1 MTARKVASS
10 LPEELFER
18 LEQDR
23 RERRMNRSECV
34 ANALADHLH
43 RKREQELEEQ
53 YVRGYLEHPETEEEL
68 AEVEA
73 WASMAPKLDPW
84 E

>member
-1 MTARKVASS
+1 MTARKFAIS
-10 LPEELFER
+10 LSEELFQR

-23 RERRMNRSECV
+23 RERRMNRSEYM
-34 ANALADHLH
+34 ANAIADHLR

-53 YVRGYLEHPETEEEL
+53 YVRGYLEHPATEEE
-68 AEVEA
+68 AEALTAV
-73 WASMAPKLDPW
+73 ASTLDLDPW

>member
-1 MTARKVASS
+1 MTARKLAIS

-18 LEQDR
+18 LERDR
-23 RERRMNRSECV
+23 QERGMNRSQYV
-34 ANALADHLH
+34 ANAVADHLH

-53 YVRGYLEHPETEEEL
+53 YVRGYLEHPETEEEAQAL
-68 AEVEA
+68 TAV
-73 WASMAPKLDPW
+73 ASTLELDPW

>member
-1 MTARKVASS
+1 MTARKFAIS

-23 RERRMNRSECV
+23 RERSMNRSEYV
-34 ANALADHLH
+34 ANALADHFH
-43 RKREQELEEQ
+43 RKGEQELEEQ
-53 YVRGYLEHPETEEEL
+53 YVRGYLEHPETQDE
-68 AEVEA
+68 AEALTAV
-73 WASMAPKLDPW
+73 ASTLDLDPW

>member
-1 MTARKVASS
+1 MTARKFAIS
-10 LPEELFER
+10 LPEELFQR

-23 RERRMNRSECV
+23 REVNMNRSQYV
-34 ANALADHLH
+34 ANAVVDHLH

-53 YVRGYLEHPETEEEL
+53 YVRGYLEHPATEEE
-68 AEVEA
+68 AEALTAV
-73 WASMAPKLDPW
+73 ASTLDLDPW

>member
-1 MTARKVASS
+1 MTVRKFAIS
-10 LPEELFER
+10 LPEELFQR

-23 RERRMNRSECV
+23 REVNMNRSQYV
-34 ANALADHLH
+34 ANAIADHLH

-53 YVRGYLEHPETEEEL
+53 YVRGYLEHPATEEE
-68 AEVEA
+68 AEALTAV
-73 WASMAPKLDPW
+73 ASTLDLDPW